1 MNNRDPLLSAARFYV
16 PFFSENVLASIRIG
30 LGISCLILLCLWP
43 GNFFLDFRFSSKA
56 PLIYPAFFIFSLIF
70 CAHHLMAFAKGEYQQ
85 ITDNAFDAM
94 AGRYA
99 RSILWVLIRHA
110 VIVHAMLVPFYLVVA
125 TVSGISLTILG
136 QSFLILVLSSVLC
149 ALFGVCSL
157 IISGP
162 LVLYGFFISRA
173 FFVAFFTLTGWISPV
188 LNPVYLLYSFFKH
201 GEYQTRPM
209 GELFIPHVV
218 FVGLLILSFMA
229 IGKILVLRKGRTTA

>member
-1 MNNRDPLLSAARFYV
+1 MKNWDPLLPATRFYV

-43 GNFFLDFRFSSKA
+43 GNLFLDFRFSSKT

-85 ITDNAFDAM
+85 IAQKDLDAM
-94 AGRYA
+94 AARYA

-110 VIVHAMLVPFYLVVA
+110 LIVHAMLVPFYLVVA
-125 TVSGISLTILG
+125 AVSGISVTILG

-157 IISGP
+157 IISGS
-162 LVLYGFFISRA
+162 LDLNGFFISRA
-173 FFVAFFTLTGWISPV
+173 FFVVFFTLTGWISPV

-201 GEYQTRPM
+201 SEYQSQPV
-209 GELFIPHVV
+209 GENIIPHVV

-229 IGKILVLRKGRTTA
+229 IGKILVLRKGRTPA